1 VPERKKRIESE
12 HVREYQECSRPDPP
26 RPRRLVALQETLM
39 SWHRVVGRTPL
50 RSNRFQSI
58 PSVQGEDAQQA
69 SSVYHDF
76 YGELPIPATAYATSS
91 TALRSVDP
99 PAIVTVQA
107 GASIVSRANRRDGL
121 IATGGRQS
129 REEVLPETGK
139 TVRSSDFQDW
149 LIGPQVQYDINKGWY
164 IAYPAAT
171 VMLGGM
177 HNLALSERV
186 PQLPTRISGGPGPGT
201 MRQAPRFKAVQQVP
215 RYSTMPPHYSTTTTP
230 G

>member
-1 VPERKKRIESE
+1 
-12 HVREYQECSRPDPP
+12 
-26 RPRRLVALQETLM
+26 VAL
-39 SWHRVVGRTPL
+39 HNVVSRSPL
-50 RSNRFQSI
+50 KGGKFQSV
-58 PSVQGEDAQQA
+58 PQPGGENAQQA

-76 YGELPIPATAYATSS
+76 YGEMPMPATAYATST
-91 TALRSVDP
+91 TALQSLDVTPSILTTAANASV
-99 PAIVTVQA
+99 VQ
-107 GASIVSRANRRDGL
+107 RANHRQGL

-129 REEVLPETGK
+129 REETLPETGK

-149 LIGPQVQYDINKGWY
+149 LIGPQVQYDINTGWY

-186 PQLPTRISGGPGPGT
+186 PQLPTRTSGGPGAAT

-215 RYSTMPPHYSTTTTP
+215 RYSTMPPQYPTSTTQ

>member
-1 VPERKKRIESE
+1 MPLHNV
-12 HVREYQECSRPDPP
+12 
-26 RPRRLVALQETLM
+26 L
-39 SWHRVVGRTPL
+39 GRTPL
-50 RSNRFQSI
+50 RSNKFQRI
-58 PSVQGEDAQQA
+58 PGPEGMDAQQA
-69 SSVYHDF
+69 STVYHDF
-76 YGELPIPATAYATSS
+76 YGELPVPATAYATSS

-107 GASIVSRANRRDGL
+107 GASIVNRANRRDGL

-129 REEVLPETGK
+129 CQERLPETGK
-139 TVRSSDFQDW
+139 EVRSSEFQDW

-215 RYSTMPPHYSTTTTP
+215 RYSTMPPHYPTTTSQ